1 MAAAKSPFWHSS
13 EPKRALSMARASSAG
28 PGVHGS
34 GESCA
39 VVVARIVIQGSH
51 GRGGLSAGWRG
62 TWSVV
67 LQSSTLVRRSLLLD
81 KVVRLTEVILRIL
94 LQNLLE
100 RHLRLRPV
108 IRVEQAHRVVVP
120 RVEVG
125 ALVERGLEDRRG
137 LGPAFKLTEVV
148 AEERIDLEVFFRR
161 GRRW

>member
-13 EPKRALSMARASSAG
+13 EPKRALSMARASRAG

-39 VVVARIVIQGSH
+39 AVVGRMVFQGSH
-51 GRGGLSAGWRG
+51 GQGSPPEDGG

-81 KVVRLTEVILRIL
+81 EVVGLTEVILRVL
-94 LQNLLE
+94 LQNLLK

-108 IRVEQAHRVVVP
+108 IRVEEAHRVVVP

-148 AEERIDLEVFFRR
+148 AEERVDLEVFFRR